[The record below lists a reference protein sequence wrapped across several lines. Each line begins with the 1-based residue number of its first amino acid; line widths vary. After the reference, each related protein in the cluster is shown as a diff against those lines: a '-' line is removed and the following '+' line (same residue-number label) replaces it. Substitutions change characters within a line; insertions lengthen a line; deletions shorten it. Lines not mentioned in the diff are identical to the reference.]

1 MRIYVAGPM
10 TGHPHLNFPAFHA
23 EAARLRALGYEVV
36 NPAEINT
43 DPSADWL
50 ACMRNDIKHLV
61 DCDAIAMLEGWQSS
75 RGARLEY
82 TIALILGHALFR
94 AADLVEVLAA

>member
-1 MRIYVAGPM
+1 MP
-10 TGHPHLNFPAFHA
+10 PLNFPAFHA
-23 EAARLRALGYEVV
+23 EAARLRALGYQVV

-43 DPSADWL
+43 DPTADWL

-61 DCDAIAMLEGWQSS
+61 DCDAIAMLEGWQTS

-82 TIALILGHALFR
+82 TIALILGHVLYR
-94 AADLVEVLAA
+94 AVDIVEELAA